1 MAIDALG
8 LERDLNGLRELAA
21 AKLAD
26 DPIPAGRE
34 AERRLWEDIERYELQ
49 AEIASLET
57 KGYAVIAPEKAAPL
71 ELFERIREAILRIA
85 GEDEG
90 PLRPG
95 LGRTLQHLLPRDPV
109 FEEVLTSPVPL
120 TLVTY
125 MLGWR
130 AKISQVTGLVKDTR
144 TPPLTI
150 HADHSGKFPAP
161 WPTLAQYCNLNWITG
176 DYTRENGAVCVM
188 ARLAS
193 LGDQR
198 ASGDA
203 AGARP
208 SRPRGAGGTE
218 GVGDR
223 VARESV
229 ARRAAADD
237 GGSAGDAGDAVRA
250 RPRADAGAVL
260 GDGDAGDGRAKP
272 GAVRDSDRSDVED
285 PVDFRRLPDFGDG
298 RDAEWVA
305 VGVGAGWLGSGG
317 CRGMR

>member
-176 DYTRENGAVCVM
+176 DYTRENGAVCVWPGSHRWGINVPPEM
-188 ARLAS
+188 QQAHDHPDLEVLEVPKGSVIAWHGS
-193 LGDQR
+193 LWH
-198 ASGDA
+198 
-203 AGARP
+203 GAL
-208 SRPRGAGGTE
+208 PRTTE
-218 GVGDR
+218 GQR
-223 VARESV
+223 VTLVMPFVR
-229 ARRAAADD
+229 
-237 GGSAGDAGDAVRA
+237 DAVRG
-250 RPRADAGAVL
+250 RATTCRRRSCIGRRRRT
-260 GDGDAGDGRAKP
+260 GDGRAEP
-272 GAVRDSDRSDVED
+272 GAVRDADRADVED
-285 PVDFRRLPDFGDG
+285 PLDFRRLPDSLGDQ
-298 RDAEWVA
+298 AT
-305 VGVGAGWLGSGG
+305 AGTPNGSQWE
-317 CRGMR
+317 

>member
-1 MAIDALG
+1 M
-8 LERDLNGLRELAA
+8 
-21 AKLAD
+21 
-26 DPIPAGRE
+26 
-34 AERRLWEDIERYELQ
+34 
-49 AEIASLET
+49 
-57 KGYAVIAPEKAAPL
+57 IAPEKAAPL

-150 HADHSGKFPAP
+150 PRRPQRQVSGAVADARAVLQPH
-161 WPTLAQYCNLNWITG
+161 WITG

-188 ARLAS
+188 PGSHRWGINVPPEMQQAHDHPDLEVLEVPKGSVIAWHGS
-193 LGDQR
+193 LWH
-198 ASGDA
+198 
-203 AGARP
+203 GAL
-208 SRPRGAGGTE
+208 PRTTE
-218 GVGDR
+218 GQR
-223 VARESV
+223 VTP
-229 ARRAAADD
+229 
-237 GGSAGDAGDAVRA
+237 GDAVRA

-260 GDGDAGDGRAKP
+260 GDGDAGDGRAEP
-272 GAVRDSDRSDVED
+272 GAVRDADR
-285 PVDFRRLPDFGDG
+285 
-298 RDAEWVA
+298 A
-305 VGVGAGWLGSGG
+305 
-317 CRGMR
+317 

>member
-26 DPIPAGRE
+26 DPLPAGRE

-49 AEIASLET
+49 AEVASLET

-71 ELFERIREAILRIA
+71 ELFGRIREAILRIA

-188 ARLAS
+188 PGSHRWGINVPPEMQQAHDHPDLEVLEVPKGSVIAWHGSLWHGALPRTTEGQRVTLVMPFVRDHVQTQELYWATATPEMVERNPARFATLIGLTS
-193 LGDQR
+193 R
-198 ASGDA
+198 TPWISGDFA
-203 AGARP
+203 LPATAGTP
-208 SRPRGAGGTE
+208 N
-218 GVGDR
+218 
-223 VARESV
+223 
-229 ARRAAADD
+229 
-237 GGSAGDAGDAVRA
+237 GSQW
-250 RPRADAGAVL
+250 
-260 GDGDAGDGRAKP
+260 
-272 GAVRDSDRSDVED
+272 E
-285 PVDFRRLPDFGDG
+285 
-298 RDAEWVA
+298 
-305 VGVGAGWLGSGG
+305 
-317 CRGMR
+317 